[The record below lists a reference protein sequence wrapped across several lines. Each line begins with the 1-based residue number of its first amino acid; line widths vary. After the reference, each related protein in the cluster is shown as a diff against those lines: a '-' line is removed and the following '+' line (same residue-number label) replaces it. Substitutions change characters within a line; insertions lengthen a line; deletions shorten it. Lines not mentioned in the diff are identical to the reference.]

1 MANKTRLK
9 HAGRRGL
16 SFFLAL
22 VMCISLVQITAFAAV
37 ETPAEEQARLQIE
50 DDSGKLVYYTYD
62 NGWGDPDSIPKNSQ
76 DYKVTNGAAKD
87 APDVKVSKKVTATG
101 TENLFNVTLNV
112 ETTQKIKVSESSP
125 DAAVVLLLD
134 VTRSMGSDD
143 FDDFKDN
150 SDMTKAKKAAIEFVK
165 NYAKDAKGARWLCV
179 TSYGSTS
186 RVDYNWVDLHAEP
199 GKLNDVLGTIR
210 GLTTIS
216 GTNTDVG
223 LKQMETQWESEKIS
237 GITATNRFGI
247 LLTDGEPNQHTGD
260 KLREEDGYVLPQN
273 YNIHKNN
280 LDYTN
285 PARRAMKIRSDGTKL
300 FSVYIGNDTTPKD
313 WLKSF
318 SDDAFSGNAQELNK
332 YFNTFIDRIRLT
344 VDAWKVTDPIPAE
357 NHMQFVGIADSSG
370 THAANAFDKV
380 PEEGGSGELI
390 WNLRNDL
397 FGSNTKI
404 KKANGEELT
413 PKEYETYNEECT
425 VSYQLTYQVRL
436 NTAGNGFVPG
446 QFVRTNGITK
456 LDYYLQDN
464 NGNYIYDNG
473 TAVGDDE
480 SALLTLYF
488 KVPAVKGYVGELQFK
503 KAKYHAQDDPLGG
516 AEFTLKEENNK
527 VSDIVAT
534 SANGTG
540 LVSFT
545 KDTGK
550 AIPSGFTYELS
561 ETEAPQRLRQDPDGD
576 AHGQGQVR
584 RRLCGRHEAGV
595 FRG

>member
-1 MANKTRLK
+1 MTETANRRETPGRKARELKPKGQASPAARIFVLFQKGENENMANKTRLK

-22 VMCISLVQITAFAAV
+22 VMCISLVQITAFAQD

-50 DDSGKLVYYTYD
+50 DDSGKLVYYEYKTRGETG
-62 NGWGDPDSIPKNSQ
+62 NWGNVESIPKDSQ
-76 DYKVTNGAAKD
+76 DYKVDNGD
-87 APDVKVSKKVTATG
+87 AEDVPDVKVSKKVTATG

-134 VTRSMGSDD
+134 VTVSMGSDH

-150 SDMTKAKKAAIEFVK
+150 SDMTKAKKAAIEFVN

-179 TSYGSTS
+179 TSYGHKS
-186 RVDYNWVDLHAEP
+186 RVDYDWVDLHAEP
-199 GKLNDVLGTIR
+199 KKLDGVIKKIKD
-210 GLTTIS
+210 LTTIS

-223 LKQMETQWESEKIS
+223 LKQMETQWKSEKIS

-247 LLTDGEPNQHTGD
+247 LLTDGEPNQHTD
-260 KLREEDGYVLPQN
+260 DTLRKADGYVLPQN
-273 YNIHKNN
+273 YNSKED

-300 FSVYIGNDTTPKD
+300 FSVYIGNDTKPKK

-318 SDDAFSGNAQELNK
+318 SDDAFSGSAEELNK

-404 KKANGEELT
+404 KEENGQELS
-413 PKEYETYNEECT
+413 PEKYETYDGECT

-436 NTAGNGFVPG
+436 NTADSGFVPG
-446 QFVRTNGITK
+446 KFVRTNGITK

-464 NGNYIYDNG
+464 NGNYI
-473 TAVGDDE
+473 
-480 SALLTLYF
+480 S
-488 KVPAVKGYVGELQFK
+488 
-503 KAKYHAQDDPLGG
+503 
-516 AEFTLKEENNK
+516 
-527 VSDIVAT
+527 
-534 SANGTG
+534 
-540 LVSFT
+540 
-545 KDTGK
+545 
-550 AIPSGFTYELS
+550 
-561 ETEAPQRLRQDPDGD
+561 
-576 AHGQGQVR
+576 
-584 RRLCGRHEAGV
+584 
-595 FRG
+595 